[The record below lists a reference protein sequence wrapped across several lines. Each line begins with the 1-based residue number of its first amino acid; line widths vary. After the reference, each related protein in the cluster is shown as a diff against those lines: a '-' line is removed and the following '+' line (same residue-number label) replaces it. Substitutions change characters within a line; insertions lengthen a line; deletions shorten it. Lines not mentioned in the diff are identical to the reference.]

1 MATTLAELA
10 RLLGATLIGDGARE
24 VVGVRPL
31 DQAGPEHLSFLHNPR
46 YVAQAR
52 GSRAGAILVEDAE
65 LLPGRTVL
73 VTPQPYLATARALEI
88 LHPRPR
94 PEAGVHPSAVVA
106 ADVEL
111 GEGAAVGPHVSVAS
125 GSRIGPRTAVGA
137 GCVIGRQVEVGADTV
152 LHPRVVIEDGCRV
165 GDRCVLQPGVVIGG
179 DGFGFATVG
188 GVHHKVPQV
197 GIVVVEDDV
206 ELGANV
212 CVDRATLG
220 VTRIGRGTK
229 IDNLVQVAHNVEV
242 GEGSILVAQVGIAG
256 STRLGHHVMMGGQSG
271 AAGHLTL
278 GDGAQV
284 DAKAAV
290 YKSVPAGVRV
300 GGIPAREHREWLRD
314 SANLRRF
321 ESLRERLA
329 VVERELEA
337 LQRRGREPRHDEGE
351 G

>member
-1 MATTLAELA
+1 MSTTLAELA
-10 RLLGATLIGDGARE
+10 QRLGATLVGEGSCE

-31 DQAGPEHLSFLHNPR
+31 DQAEPEHLSFLHNPR
-46 YVAQAR
+46 YVAQAIS
-52 GSRAGAILVEDAE
+52 SRAGAILVEDPD
-65 LLPGRTVL
+65 LLPGRTLL
-73 VTPQPYLATARALEI
+73 VTPQPYLAMARALEI

-94 PEAGVHPSAVVA
+94 PEPGVHPSAVVA

-111 GEGAAVGPHVSVAS
+111 GEGVAIGPHVSIGV
-125 GSRIGPRTAVGA
+125 GTRVGPRTVIGA
-137 GCVIGRQVEVGADTV
+137 GCVIGARVEVGSDTE
-152 LHPRVVIEDGCRV
+152 LHPRVVVEDSCRIGC
-165 GDRCVLQPGVVIGG
+165 RCVLQPGVVIGG
-179 DGFGFATVG
+179 DGFGFATVD

-220 VTRIGRGTK
+220 VTRIGRGAK
-229 IDNLVQVAHNVEV
+229 VDNLVQIAHNVEV

-256 STRLGHHVMMGGQSG
+256 STRLGRFVMMGGQAG

-278 GDGAQV
+278 GDGVLV

-290 YKSVPAGVRV
+290 YKSFAAGTRV

-314 SANLRRF
+314 SANLRRL
-321 ESLRERLA
+321 ESLRQRLKSLENE
-329 VVERELEA
+329 VETI
-337 LQRRGREPRHDEGE
+337 RRGREGVRGEGE